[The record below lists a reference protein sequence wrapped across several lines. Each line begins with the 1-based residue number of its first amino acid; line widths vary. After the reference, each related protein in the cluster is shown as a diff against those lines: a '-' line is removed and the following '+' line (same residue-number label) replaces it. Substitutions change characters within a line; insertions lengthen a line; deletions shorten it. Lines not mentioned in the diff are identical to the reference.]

1 MTPPPPVRPGSS
13 LVDPPVHLRRSVV
26 VAVATVVGLVMVGL
40 LLRLTELDAAGSAAV
55 HHLRGGPLGPVAEV
69 LYLALKPLPATLTML
84 AATAAVAALT
94 RSWRTAV
101 VFSGTIA
108 VTWGSAEA
116 VKLVV
121 DRPRPG
127 LSEAAMATIGRAADA
142 SFPSGHVAFTAALV
156 AACVCLAWDTRW
168 RSLVIVL
175 GALLVAC
182 MAAAVVIEG
191 VHYLGDAAASL
202 VWVAGVFPAVRGGW
216 AMAVARM
223 DATLRR
229 RRSHRVV

>member
-1 MTPPPPVRPGSS
+1 MTPPPVRPGSS

-84 AATAAVAALT
+84 AATAAVAGLT
-94 RSWRTAV
+94 RSWR
-101 VFSGTIA
+101 
-108 VTWGSAEA
+108 
-116 VKLVV
+116 
-121 DRPRPG
+121 P
-127 LSEAAMATIGRAADA
+127 
-142 SFPSGHVAFTAALV
+142 
-156 AACVCLAWDTRW
+156 
-168 RSLVIVL
+168 
-175 GALLVAC
+175 
-182 MAAAVVIEG
+182 AAVVIEG